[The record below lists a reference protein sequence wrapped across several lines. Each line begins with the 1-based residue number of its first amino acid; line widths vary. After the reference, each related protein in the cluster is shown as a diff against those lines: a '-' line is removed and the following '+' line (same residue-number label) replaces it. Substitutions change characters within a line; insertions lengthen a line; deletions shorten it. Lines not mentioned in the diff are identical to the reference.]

1 MSGLR
6 ALKRKV
12 KKTNGELV
20 HKKVVASKLGLTTK
34 EYNAKM
40 KKRERNL
47 QEVE

>member
-6 ALKRKV
+6 KLQRQV